1 MWKGR
6 FKQDTAEA
14 VKDFTQSLDID
25 WRMAECDIKGSMAH
39 VKMLGATG
47 LLNPEEAEKIEI
59 GLQKVLEEIKTGKF
73 IPSKDLEDVHMNI
86 EARLTEIEP
95 LGAKLHTARS
105 RNDQV
110 ATTTRLYLRERLKNL
125 KNELKILLNV
135 FISNA
140 EKHTNII
147 IPGYTH
153 MQQAQPISMG
163 HYWLAWFEAFYRDL
177 ERLNFSLHSLNECP
191 LGAGA
196 LAGSTLPI
204 NREMTSELLEFNNPT
219 RNSLDTVANRDYMTD
234 YHYFASVL
242 MVHFS
247 RLCNDLI
254 TWNTQEFAFIILPD
268 EFCTGSSMMP
278 QKKNPDVLELS
289 RGKTGQVIGNLI
301 DLLITLKG
309 LPMTYNR
316 DLQEDKR
323 GLWNSLDT
331 VESVIK
337 VMSELISKVEVDETL
352 ALKGLEKGYSLATD
366 IAEYLVLKGVPFRE
380 AHLKVGRLTGWCIE
394 NKISFSDLTFS
405 QWKEHIPEIDEG
417 VMKILSPRKSVNRRN
432 TYGGTGFA
440 QVEKRIKKAK
450 FVLTKN

>member
-1 MWKGR
+1 MWHGR
-6 FKQDTAEA
+6 FKQDTAKI
-14 VKDFTQSLDID
+14 VQDFTQSLDID
-25 WRMAECDIKGSMAH
+25 WRMAEADIQGSIAH
-39 VKMLGATG
+39 VRMLGKTG
-47 LLNPEEAEKIEI
+47 ILKQDEASKIEI
-59 GLQKVLEEIKTGKF
+59 GLNKVLDEIKAGKF
-73 IPSKDLEDVHMNI
+73 VPSENLEDVHMNI

-110 ATTTRLYLRERLKNL
+110 ATTTRIYLRERLKVL
-125 KNELKILLNV
+125 AEDLRELLQV

-140 EKHTNII
+140 ERHINII

-153 MQQAQPISMG
+153 MQQAQPVSMG
-163 HYWLAWFEAFYRDL
+163 HYWLAWFEAFYRDN
-177 ERLNFSLHSLNECP
+177 ERLKFALNSLNECP

-204 NREMTSELLEFNNPT
+204 DREFTSELLNFANPT

-242 MVHFS
+242 MIHFS

-278 QKKNPDVLELS
+278 QKKNPDVLELT

-301 DLLITLKG
+301 DLLINLKG

-323 GLWNSLDT
+323 GLWASLDT
-331 VESVIK
+331 IENVIK
-337 VMSELISKVEVDETL
+337 IMTDLLSKVDVDEKS
-352 ALKGLEKGYSLATD
+352 ALSGLEKGYSLATD
-366 IAEYLVLKGVPFRE
+366 VAEYLVMKGVPFRE
-380 AHLKVGRLTGWCIE
+380 AHLKVGRLVGWCIE
-394 NKISFSDLTFS
+394 RNLAFDELTLK
-405 QWKEHIPEIDEG
+405 QWQENIPEADEE
-417 VMKILSPRKSVNRRN
+417 MLKILSPRESVRRRN
-432 TYGGTGFA
+432 VYGATGFS
-440 QVEKRIKKAK
+440 QVQRQIDEAKARVK
-450 FVLTKN
+450 E

>member
-1 MWKGR
+1 MWHGR
-6 FKQDTAEA
+6 FKKEMAEE
-14 VKDFTQSLDID
+14 VLDFTQSLDID
-25 WRMAECDIKGSMAH
+25 WRMAECDIKGSLAH
-39 VKMLGATG
+39 VQMLGAVG
-47 LLNPEEAEKIEI
+47 LLKEDEAKKIAL
-59 GLQKVLEEIKTGKF
+59 GLEKVLEEVKAGKF
-73 IPSKDLEDVHMNI
+73 VPSKNLEDVHMNI

-110 ATTTRLYLRERLKNL
+110 ATTTRLYLRERLKIL
-125 KNELKILLNV
+125 REELKIFLRVLV
-135 FISNA
+135 SNA
-140 EKHTNII
+140 ERHLNII

-163 HYWLAWFEAFYRDL
+163 HYWLAWFEAFNRDL
-177 ERLNFSLHSLNECP
+177 ERLDFALKSLNESP

-204 NREMTSELLEFNNPT
+204 NREMTAKILDFDCPT

-242 MVHFS
+242 MVHVS

-278 QKKNPDVLELS
+278 QKKNPDVLELA
-289 RGKTGQVIGNLI
+289 RGKTGQVLGNLI
-301 DLLITLKG
+301 DLLVTLKG

-323 GLWNSLDT
+323 GLWASLDT
-331 VESVIK
+331 VESVVRIL
-337 VMSELISKVEVDETL
+337 SALLEKVEVDEKIAL
-352 ALKGLEKGYSLATD
+352 AGLEKGYSLATD
-366 IAEYLVLKGVPFRE
+366 VAEYLVMKGVPFRE
-380 AHLKVGRLTGWCIE
+380 AHLKVGKLTGWCIE
-394 NKISFSDLTFS
+394 NKISFGELTFE
-405 QWKEHIPEIDEG
+405 QWREHIPEVDEDIL
-417 VMKILSPRKSVNRRN
+417 KILSPRESVSRRN
-432 TYGGTGFA
+432 TYGGTGFS
-440 QVEKRIKKAK
+440 QVAK
-450 FVLTKN
+450 QIEAAKEIC

>member
-1 MWKGR
+1 MWHGR
-6 FKQDTAEA
+6 FKHDTAES
-14 VKDFTQSLDID
+14 VKNFTQSLDID
-25 WRMAECDIKGSMAH
+25 FRMAECDILGSIAH
-39 VKMLGATG
+39 VKMLGQTG
-47 LLNPEEAEKIEI
+47 ILKPEESAKIES
-59 GLQKVLEEIKTGKF
+59 GLNQVLQEIKSGAF

-86 EARLTEIEP
+86 ESRLTEIEP

-110 ATTTRLYLRERLKNL
+110 AVTTRLYLRERLQEIKKDL
-125 KNELKILLNV
+125 RDLLKI
-135 FISNA
+135 FIDNA
-140 EKHTNII
+140 ERHKFII

-163 HYWLAWFEAFYRDL
+163 HYWLAWYEAFMRDY
-177 ERLNFSLHSLNECP
+177 ERLNFALDSLNECP

-204 NREMTSELLEFNNPT
+204 DREFTAKFLGFSCPT
-219 RNSLDTVANRDYMTD
+219 RNSLDSVANRDYMLD

-242 MVHFS
+242 MIHIS
-247 RLCNDLI
+247 RLCSDLI

-289 RGKTGQVIGNLI
+289 RGKTGQVIGGLI
-301 DLLITLKG
+301 DLLVNLKG

-331 VESVIK
+331 IESVINI
-337 VMSELISKVEVDETL
+337 MSDLLSRVEVDGKISL
-352 ALKGLEKGYSLATD
+352 SRLENGYSLATD
-366 IAEYLVLKGVPFRE
+366 IAEYLVNKGVPFRE
-380 AHLKVGRLTGWCIE
+380 AHLKAGRLVGWCID
-394 NKISFSDLTFS
+394 NNLLFTDLDLT
-405 QWKEHIPEIDEG
+405 QWQKLIPEVDADIME
-417 VMKILSPRKSVNRRN
+417 ILTPYDSVRRRN
-432 TYGGTGFA
+432 IYGATSFE
-440 QVEKRIKKAK
+440 QVDLQIKSARGK
-450 FVLTKN
+450 LNI

>member
-1 MWKGR
+1 MWHGR
-6 FKQDTAEA
+6 FKKDMAA
-14 VKDFTQSLDID
+14 DVLDFTQSLDID
-25 WRMAECDIKGSMAH
+25 WLMAECDIKGSLAH

-47 LLNPEEAEKIEI
+47 LLKADEAERIAK
-59 GLQKVLEEIKTGKF
+59 GLEKVLEEVKTGKF
-73 IPSKDLEDVHMNI
+73 IPSKNLEDVHMNI

-110 ATTTRLYLRERLKNL
+110 ATTTRLYLRERLKILSGEL
-125 KNELKILLNV
+125 KNLLQV

-140 EKHTNII
+140 ERHLSVIV
-147 IPGYTH
+147 PGYTH

-163 HYWLAWFEAFYRDL
+163 HYWLAWFEAFYRDS
-177 ERLNFSLHSLNECP
+177 ERLDFTLKSLNESP

-204 NREMTSELLEFNNPT
+204 DREMTSKLLDFDYPT

-242 MVHFS
+242 MIHVS

-254 TWNTQEFAFIILPD
+254 TWNTQEFAFIVLPD

-278 QKKNPDVLELS
+278 QKKNPDVLEIS
-289 RGKTGQVIGNLI
+289 RGKTGQVIGHLI
-301 DLLITLKG
+301 DLLINLKG

-323 GLWNSLDT
+323 GLWASINA

-337 VMSELISKVEVDETL
+337 ILTSLLDNVEVNEKL
-352 ALKGLEKGYSLATD
+352 ALSGLEKGYSLATD

-380 AHLKVGRLTGWCIE
+380 AHLKVGKLTGWCIE
-394 NKISFSDLTFS
+394 NNLSFNDLSFD
-405 QWKEHIPEIDEG
+405 QWRKHIPEVSEDIL
-417 VMKILSPRKSVNRRN
+417 KILSPRESVNRRN
-432 TYGGTGFA
+432 TYGGTGFS
-440 QVEKRIKKAK
+440 QVAK
-450 FVLTKN
+450 Q